1 MLECPV
7 TRQALRK
14 PSRGGWPVADPHK
27 PATSYGV
34 LEKALELAQHFL
46 GTLRERRVCAAA
58 SADELRDRLREVLP
72 EDGIDPERVISDLAQ
87 NADPGLVATAGPRFL
102 GFVIGGSLPVAI
114 AADWLT
120 STWDQNAGGFTA
132 SPAASVVEEVT
143 ASWLLDLFGLPKW
156 ASVGFVTGGQMAT
169 FTCLAAARHAVLSE
183 VGWDVEERG
192 LIGAPR
198 VHVVVGEEAHVTV
211 FTALRMLGFGTGT
224 VKRVEA
230 DRQGCMRLDR
240 LSRILATCD
249 GPSIVCA
256 QAGNVN
262 TGAFDP
268 FTEIAEATRGH
279 GAWLHVDG
287 AFGLWAAVSSQLCHN
302 VAGMEHADSWAVDAH
317 KWLNVPYDSGFAI
330 VADPAVHRAATT
342 TTAAYLVRSAGEVR
356 DPNEWT
362 PELSRRARGFDVYAT
377 LRALGRRGVTDIVEG
392 CCEIARGMAV
402 RLRNMPGVEVL
413 NDVVLNQVLVRF
425 VPPGGGDADAFTR
438 QVVAQVQGEG
448 ICWPSATV
456 WQGKTAMRISVCNW
470 STTKEDGARSVAAIR
485 DAVRRCSEA
494 IPSRPG

>member
-1 MLECPV
+1 
-7 TRQALRK
+7 
-14 PSRGGWPVADPHK
+14 
-27 PATSYGV
+27 V
-34 LEKALELAQHFL
+34 LEQAHDLAQQFL
-46 GTLRERRVCAAA
+46 GALRERRVRATA
-58 SADELRDRLREVLP
+58 SVEALRARLRQPLP
-72 EDGIDPERVISDLAQ
+72 EEGIQPERVIADLAHD
-87 NADPGLVATAGPRFL
+87 ADPGLVATAGPRFL

-120 STWDQNAGGFTA
+120 STWDQNAGGFIA

-143 ASWLLDLFGLPKW
+143 ASWLLELFGLPKT

-169 FTCLAAARHAVLSE
+169 FTCLAAARHSVLDE

-211 FTALRMLGFGTGT
+211 FTALRMLGFGMGT
-224 VKRVEA
+224 VKRIEP
-230 DRQGCMRLDR
+230 DRQGRMRLDR
-240 LSRILATCD
+240 LCKVLGTCD
-249 GPSIVCA
+249 GPTIVCT

-268 FTEIAEATRGH
+268 LEEIAEAARGH

-287 AFGLWAAVSSQLCHN
+287 AFGLWAAVSPSACRH
-302 VAGMEHADSWAVDAH
+302 VAGMEKADSWAVDAH

-330 VADPAVHRAATT
+330 VADAAAHRAATT
-342 TTAAYLVRSAGEVR
+342 TSAAYLVRSTGEER

-362 PELSRRARGFDVYAT
+362 PELSRRARGFAVYAA
-377 LRALGRRGVTDIVEG
+377 LRALGRRGITEIVER
-392 CCEIARGMAV
+392 CCMIARSMAA
-402 RLRNMPGVEVL
+402 RLRNVPGVEVL

-425 VPPGGGDADAFTR
+425 VPPDGGDADAFTR
-438 QVVAQVQGEG
+438 EVIAYVQREG
-448 ICWPSATV
+448 VCWPSATT

-470 STTKEDGARSVAAIR
+470 STTQDDGARSVAAIR

-494 IPSRPG
+494 ASSRPG